1 MFCCKPG
8 LGISDRISGVRLT
21 FLIVWLLSLS
31 FLTAQPAQD
40 GTSQCLAFV
49 DYDFVW
55 TLELVREQDGTT
67 PIFNAIC
74 LSRGQWELEPGEIR
88 LYLGKD
94 ELRATDFSIDS
105 GDPGNPHL
113 TKYLGIRGPDF
124 VGVDLIGDFKEL
136 EVLSK
141 AMIELGKDRFILDPL
156 DCSDYDALLDKLSQ
170 LDLGSTSQVDHFE
183 ALGIKLFGRREAR

>member
-1 MFCCKPG
+1 
-8 LGISDRISGVRLT
+8 VRLT
-21 FLIVWLLSLS
+21 FLIVWLLLLS

-49 DYDFVW
+49 DYDFIW
-55 TLELVREQDGTT
+55 TLELVKEQDGTT

-105 GDPGNPHL
+105 GDPANPRL

-124 VGVDLIGDFKEL
+124 VGVDLVGDFKKL
-136 EVLSK
+136 DVLTK
-141 AMIELGKDRFILDPL
+141 VVIELGKDRFILDPL

-170 LDLGSTSQVDHFE
+170 LELDSSSQVDRFE
-183 ALGIKLFGRREAR
+183 ALGIKLFGRRQAR